1 MSKKNR
7 TSPSAGLM
15 PPLPST
21 FIDRMTTILGDEET
35 ARLKTALDEKPSVS
49 IRINR
54 RKVGDPGAFMQHFS
68 DYNPHP
74 VPWCASGFYL
84 DSRPDFVHDPL
95 LHAGTFYVQEA
106 ASMVYETIVGEILK
120 ELHTDAPASD
130 RPLLVADMCAAP
142 GGKSTAMLNALTGK
156 YILVANE
163 FDRKRA
169 YILKENVDKWGDPDV
184 VITNSPTSKF
194 GLLQQLFD
202 IIAVDAPC
210 SGEGMMRREPIART
224 QWNPGL
230 IEQCAL
236 LQREILDNAV
246 TALKPGGCLI
256 YSTCT
261 FNNIENEENV
271 KWLREEFGLEILRDP
286 HHYMPH
292 RERCEG
298 LFVVVLR
305 KPDGIVNT
313 RYSISG
319 IDDMVSLLKK
329 KGISI
334 ISAGTEKYVK
344 KGNLEIPSSKRV
356 LAYNYDNEF
365 PSVDLSLSD
374 SLAYLRR
381 NTITLPE
388 DTPKGYVT
396 LRYEGYPLGLVK
408 NIGNRANN
416 LYPAE
421 WRLLS

>member
-7 TSPSAGLM
+7 TSPSASLM

-35 ARLKTALDEKPSVS
+35 TRLKTALDEKPSVS

-54 RKVGDPGAFMQHFS
+54 RKAGDSLAFIQKFS
-68 DYNPHP
+68 NYHPYP
-74 VPWCASGFYL
+74 VPWCESGFYL
-84 DSRPDFVHDPL
+84 DGRPDFVHDPL
-95 LHAGTFYVQEA
+95 LHAGTYYVQEA
-106 ASMVYETIVGEILK
+106 ASMVYESIVGEILK
-120 ELHTDAPASD
+120 GLNIEASVTD
-130 RPLLVADMCAAP
+130 RPLIIADMCAAP

-169 YILKENVDKWGDPDV
+169 FILKENIDKWGDPDV

-230 IEQCAL
+230 IEQCAF
-236 LQREILDNAV
+236 LQREILDSAV
-246 TALKPGGCLI
+246 KALKPGGYLI

-271 KWLREEFGLEILRDP
+271 KWLQEEFGLEIIRDP

-305 KPDGIVNT
+305 KPEDIVNA
-313 RYSISG
+313 RYAISD
-319 IDDMVSLLKK
+319 IEDMVSLLKK

-334 ISAGTEKYVK
+334 ISAGTEQYIK
-344 KGNLEIPSSKRV
+344 KGNIEIPSSRRV
-356 LAYNYDNEF
+356 LAYNYNNEF
-365 PSVDLSLSD
+365 PSVDISLGD

-381 NTITLPE
+381 NSITLPE
-388 DTPKGYVT
+388 GTPKGYVA